1 MQMNKE
7 EIEWKTVAKES
18 CALLSAGDQEK
29 SRKDD
34 CDDGPGFEVGSKKPK
49 GEKILEI
56 DSKNGGTPCVSPKVE
71 TSNGVDRSHQK
82 QMQRIEETSWSKL

>member
-1 MQMNKE
+1 MENSRERKLRAIERWRSRKE
-7 EIEWKTVAKES
+7 
-18 CALLSAGDQEK
+18 Q
-29 SRKDD
+29 KDD